1 MFPSINNSRKE
12 TDMFRKIIIM
22 LVAMLLVV
30 SNVGFAQEN
39 ISKEYY
45 MPFTLEQYKR
55 NSNIPI
61 CLKID
66 KHYILYTKPYGPY
79 IDTKGNMI
87 ISAQMVKHLL
97 GGSYSYDQKSKK
109 ASIELY
115 GTKIDFT
122 IDSNKVLV
130 DGKQK
135 EMKVPARAYEDGVLI
150 PLRVILDNTDIKHVY
165 VESRK
170 QLHITDERVTI
181 KDFFRN
187 TEAESYAAQSK
198 DNNAITLVS
207 YTPIG
212 GGKTKFTGINESGET
227 IAKGASEIRYQG
239 IFLNKDGSD
248 LGFFESDNYSR
259 GSLESLPQ
267 VEVAGT
273 ISRTM
278 NYGKYSIDT
287 TYVTA
292 IGRLMPVTKTLDSGL
307 YARRGTYNEQ

>member
-1 MFPSINNSRKE
+1 
-12 TDMFRKIIIM
+12 
-22 LVAMLLVV
+22 
-30 SNVGFAQEN
+30 
-39 ISKEYY
+39 
-45 MPFTLEQYKR
+45 
-55 NSNIPI
+55 
-61 CLKID
+61 
-66 KHYILYTKPYGPY
+66 
-79 IDTKGNMI
+79 
-87 ISAQMVKHLL
+87 
-97 GGSYSYDQKSKK
+97 
-109 ASIELY
+109 
-115 GTKIDFT
+115 
-122 IDSNKVLV
+122 
-130 DGKQK
+130 
-135 EMKVPARAYEDGVLI
+135 MKVPARAYEDGVLI

-292 IGRLMPVTKTLDSGL
+292 IGRLMPGFS
-307 YARRGTYNEQ
+307 N